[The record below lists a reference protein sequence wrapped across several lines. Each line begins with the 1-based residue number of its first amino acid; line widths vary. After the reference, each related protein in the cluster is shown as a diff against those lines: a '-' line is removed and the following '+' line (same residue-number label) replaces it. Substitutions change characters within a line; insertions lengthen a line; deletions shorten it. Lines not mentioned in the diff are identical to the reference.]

1 VTLIISAIMIK
12 AEIYLINLKIM
23 IFKRKASD
31 FMTGA
36 VIVANVNN
44 SYDQVME
51 FFTTYK
57 IQHLPV
63 TDDDRLIGIIS
74 VNDMLNFISDII
86 KEDISISHFN
96 LNKKF
101 KVSEI
106 MTADP
111 ITVEPDSSQK
121 DVLEILA
128 QGKFQAVPVVSEGII
143 RGIITN
149 KDITRIYNYDATHIL
164 P

>member
-1 VTLIISAIMIK
+1 
-12 AEIYLINLKIM
+12 M
-23 IFKRKASD
+23 IFKRNASD

-44 SYDQVME
+44 TFDQVME

-63 TDDDRLIGIIS
+63 ADEDRLIGIIS
-74 VNDMLNFISDII
+74 INDMLNFMSGII
-86 KEDISISHFN
+86 KEDVSITHFN
-96 LNKKF
+96 LNKRF
-101 KVSEI
+101 KISEV
-106 MTADP
+106 MTPDP
-111 ITVEPDSSQK
+111 VTVEPNSSQK

-128 QGKFQAVPVVSEGII
+128 EGKFQAVPVVKEGII
-143 RGIITN
+143 LGIITN
-149 KDITRIYNYDATHIL
+149 KDITRIYNYDATHVL

>member
-1 VTLIISAIMIK
+1 
-12 AEIYLINLKIM
+12 M
-23 IFKRKASD
+23 IFKRNASD

-44 SYDQVME
+44 TFDQIME

-63 TDDDRLIGIIS
+63 ADNDRLIGIIS
-74 VNDMLNFISDII
+74 INDMLNFMSGII
-86 KEDISISHFN
+86 KEDVSITHYN
-96 LNKKF
+96 LNKRF
-101 KVSEI
+101 KVSEV
-106 MTADP
+106 MTPDP
-111 ITVEPDSSQK
+111 ITVQPDSSQK

-128 QGKFQAVPVVSEGII
+128 EGKFQAVPVVSEGII
-143 RGIITN
+143 QGIITN

>member
-1 VTLIISAIMIK
+1 
-12 AEIYLINLKIM
+12 
-23 IFKRKASD
+23 
-31 FMTGA
+31 MTGA

-44 SYDQVME
+44 TFDQIME

-63 TDDDRLIGIIS
+63 ADNDRLIGIIS
-74 VNDMLNFISDII
+74 INDMLSFMSGII
-86 KEDISISHFN
+86 KEDVSITHYN

-101 KVSEI
+101 KVSEV
-106 MTADP
+106 MTPDP
-111 ITVEPDSSQK
+111 ITVQPDSSQK
-121 DVLEILA
+121 EVLEILA
-128 QGKFQAVPVVSEGII
+128 EGKFQAVPVVSEGII
-143 RGIITN
+143 QGIITN

>member
-1 VTLIISAIMIK
+1 
-12 AEIYLINLKIM
+12 M
-23 IFKRKASD
+23 IFKRNASD

-44 SYDQVME
+44 TFDQIME

-63 TDDDRLIGIIS
+63 ADNDRLIGIIS
-74 VNDMLNFISDII
+74 INDMLSFMSGII
-86 KEDISISHFN
+86 KEDVSITHYN

-101 KVSEI
+101 KVSEV
-106 MTADP
+106 MTPDP
-111 ITVEPDSSQK
+111 ITVQPDSSQK
-121 DVLEILA
+121 EVLEILA
-128 QGKFQAVPVVSEGII
+128 EGKFQAVPVVSEGII
-143 RGIITN
+143 QGIITN